1 MRVLVI
7 SVPRS
12 CSTITT
18 TTVAQ
23 KFGLLNI
30 SETFANSGLN
40 TNIMNGDRLF
50 TQRNPSANLLPLS
63 LETEDNYCGKILCG
77 VFIQNRISYSAFNW
91 SCIDKIVFTTRA
103 NVVDQV
109 ASWLMLSVAYK
120 QYRRLS
126 DIERKKSTSKLG
138 LDGYSQMRASVTF
151 EMMPYIIENFTIF
164 RTVRDY
170 LYKHYP
176 NKCATVSYEM
186 YQSPDAAQQL
196 SAATNWNITP
206 EDLPI
211 KNDWDGRTNKNYSV
225 DVSNYDIL
233 RSVIQKAGL
242 MNV

>member
-63 LETEDNYCGKILCG
+63 LETEDNYCGKILCS
-77 VFIQNRISYSAFNW
+77 VFIQNQISYRAFNW
-91 SCIDKIVFTTRA
+91 SRIDKIVFTTRA
-103 NVVDQV
+103 DVVDQV
-109 ASWLMLSVAYK
+109 ASWLMLSVAHNRS
-120 QYRRLS
+120 RRLS
-126 DIERKKSTSKLG
+126 DIERAKFASS
-138 LDGYSQMRASVTF
+138 YSQMRASVTF

-164 RTVRDY
+164 QTVRDY

-206 EDLPI
+206 EDLLI

-233 RSVIQKAGL
+233 RSVVQKAGL